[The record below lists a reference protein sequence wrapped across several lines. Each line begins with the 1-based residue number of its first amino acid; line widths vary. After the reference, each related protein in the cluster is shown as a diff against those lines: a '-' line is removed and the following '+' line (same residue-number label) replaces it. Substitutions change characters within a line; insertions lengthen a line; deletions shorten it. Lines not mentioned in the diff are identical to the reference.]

1 MPSWDECTLSV
12 MCYAKGSI
20 AEAAENMLD
29 AVVSAVATGLEWSL
43 RTMGEL
49 IMSEN
54 TITSSE
60 GEAIGWLQ
68 HQTIFLTSALTLIS
82 IFIAAGQM
90 IWTRR
95 GQPLKD
101 LTASL
106 LKLVVIAGASV
117 SGIIVLVEAGDA
129 WATWIMRSVNG
140 EDWVT
145 EKMLDSFVGMTP
157 VGPIIMILL
166 GLCGIV
172 AGFIQWVLQF
182 LRIPLLILLAG
193 LWPMA
198 AAATNTEWGK
208 GWFQKMTGWIVAFLA
223 FKPAVGIILAL
234 GQRLMFSTDDTG
246 TWRPMA
252 EGLILIVMS
261 CLAPAALIKF
271 IVPAAGAM
279 GSGGGNAAAALA
291 SGATMV
297 ATGSMAAASGGASTA
312 AEGAVRASGASNTAG
327 ASGTADSGA
336 AGSSNGAGGSAPTT
350 SRSGGKHAAG
360 GSGSSITDGVQS
372 SSDTAGTSD
381 TADSGERASG
391 SENESASAAK
401 LAGGSGESGSQGAS
415 SNNARASGFAEGLA
429 GGPVSAG
436 GAAASGGAGTAAGA
450 WTGPAGMAVMQAGQA
465 AAGALKDTAEES
477 TADGSEE

>member
-20 AEAAENMLD
+20 AEAAENVLD

-49 IMSEN
+49 IMSGD
-54 TITSSE
+54 TINSSE
-60 GEAIGWLQ
+60 GEVISWLQ
-68 HQTIFLTSALTLIS
+68 NQTIFLTFALTMIS
-82 IFIAAGQM
+82 ILVAGAQM
-90 IWTRR
+90 IWTQR

-106 LKLVVIAGASV
+106 LKLVVITGASV
-117 SGIIVLVEAGDA
+117 SGIILLVEAGDT
-129 WATWIMRSVNG
+129 WATWIMRSVDG

-145 EKMLDSFVGMTP
+145 DKMLDSFVGMTP
-157 VGPIIMILL
+157 LGPIIMILL
-166 GLCGIV
+166 GLLGIV
-172 AGFIQWVLQF
+172 AGIIQWVLQF

-223 FKPAVGIILAL
+223 FKPAVGVILAL
-234 GQRLMFSTDDTG
+234 GQRLMFSTNDAG
-246 TWRPMA
+246 TWRPMM

-271 IVPAAGAM
+271 IVPAAGTM

-291 SGATMV
+291 SGAAMV
-297 ATGSMAAASGGASTA
+297 ATGSMTAASGGAGA
-312 AEGAVRASGASNTAG
+312 AGASGASGTAG
-327 ASGTADSGA
+327 ASGATESGA
-336 AGSSNGAGGSAPTT
+336 AGAASDGGGGGSSG
-350 SRSGGKHAAG
+350 SRGKHSAG
-360 GSGSSITDGVQS
+360 ASGSPETGGTG
-372 SSDTAGTSD
+372 SSDASETSS
-381 TADSGERASG
+381 TADSGEASSG
-391 SENESASAAK
+391 SENEGGSPAPA
-401 LAGGSGESGSQGAS
+401 AGGSGESGSQGAS
-415 SNNARASGFAEGLA
+415 SSTVSASGSAEGLA
-429 GGPVSAG
+429 GG
-436 GAAASGGAGTAAGA
+436 GAAASGGAAIAAGSA
-450 WTGPAGMAVMQAGQA
+450 AGPVGMAVMKAGQA
-465 AAGALKDTAEES
+465 AAGAVKDTAEES

>member
-20 AEAAENMLD
+20 AVAAENVLD

-49 IMSEN
+49 IMSGD
-54 TITSSE
+54 TINSSE
-60 GEAIGWLQ
+60 GEVISWLQ
-68 HQTIFLTSALTLIS
+68 NQTIFLTITLTLIS
-82 IFIAAGQM
+82 ILIAGAQM
-90 IWTRR
+90 IWTQR

-106 LKLVVIAGASV
+106 LKLVVITGASV
-117 SGIIVLVEAGDA
+117 SGIILLVEAGDA
-129 WATWIMRSVNG
+129 WATWIMRSVDG

-145 EKMLDSFVGMTP
+145 DKMLDSFVGMTP
-157 VGPIIMILL
+157 LGPIIMILL
-166 GLCGIV
+166 GLLGIV
-172 AGFIQWVLQF
+172 AGIIQWVLQF

-223 FKPAVGIILAL
+223 FKPAVGVILAL
-234 GQRLMFSTDDTG
+234 GQRLMFSTNDAG
-246 TWRPMA
+246 TWRPMM

-291 SGATMV
+291 SGAAMV
-297 ATGSMAAASGGASTA
+297 ATGSVAAASGGAGA
-312 AEGAVRASGASNTAG
+312 AGASG
-327 ASGTADSGA
+327 ASGTAGANGATESGA
-336 AGSSNGAGGSAPTT
+336 AGAASDGGGGGS
-350 SRSGGKHAAG
+350 RGKHSAG
-360 GSGSSITDGVQS
+360 ASGSPETGGTG
-372 SSDTAGTSD
+372 SSDASETSS
-381 TADSGERASG
+381 TADSGEASLG
-391 SENESASAAK
+391 SENEGGSAAPA
-401 LAGGSGESGSQGAS
+401 AGGSGESGSEDAS
-415 SNNARASGFAEGLA
+415 SSTVSASGSAEGLA
-429 GGPVSAG
+429 GGTAGG
-436 GAAASGGAGTAAGA
+436 GAAASSGAATAAGSA
-450 WTGPAGMAVMQAGQA
+450 AGPAGLVAVKAGQA
-465 AAGALKDTAEES
+465 AAGAVKDTAEES